1 MSEELIT
8 KRDGRLERVTPYLTE
23 DTLRERVRA
32 LGKELSR
39 DYEGKDVVAVAV
51 LKGSILFF
59 TDLIREMDVPGL
71 RCDFLGLSS
80 YGSRTESSGVV
91 RLTQDLSMAVEGR
104 HVLVVEDI
112 IDTGLTMQYLLD
124 NLATRKPAS
133 VQICTLLHK
142 PSGTKVEVP
151 MKYVGFTIENH
162 FVVGYGLDYDERY
175 RQLPYIGTMSFE
187 QAGD

>member
-8 KRDGRLERVTPYLTE
+8 QRDGRVERVAPYLTE
-23 DTLRERVRA
+23 DQIQERVRA
-32 LGKELSR
+32 LGAELTR
-39 DYEGKDVVAVAV
+39 DYAGQDVVAVAV

-59 TDLIREMDVPGL
+59 TDLIRQTELPGL
-71 RCDFLGLSS
+71 TCDFLGLSS

-91 RLTQDLSMAVEGR
+91 RLTQDLSQHVEGR
-104 HVLVVEDI
+104 HVLIVEDI
-112 IDTGLTMQYLLD
+112 VDTGLTMQYLLD

-142 PSGTKVEVP
+142 PSGTRVEVP

-175 RQLPYIGTMSFE
+175 RQLPYIGIMSFE
-187 QAGD
+187 DPGD